1 MRFLSPGRGF
11 VLLYALAYAGV
22 FVSFM
27 PVIMVLLPLKAA
39 AVGGEDRVALLS
51 AIALG
56 GALVA
61 SVANIAFGMLSDRT
75 RRTGGTRR
83 PWIGLGLALL
93 IVAFGMLHLSR
104 DAVSLLVTVALW
116 QVALNILFSA
126 LLAVMADEIPD
137 AQKGTVAGLMGVAQP
152 LGSLA
157 AVLVTLPGL
166 GEEVA
171 RYAVLSLL
179 FTAMLLPFL
188 LFAREGSAPAAA
200 PSAQEEKRR
209 WSDFGLSLAARML
222 LQVAGNGL
230 STYGYYYFLA
240 VPGAH
245 GERAIVIA
253 MAGATLVAV
262 ALTVASGWASDRMMR
277 RKPFL
282 AGAAV
287 AMASGLAVMAGTPSW
302 TLAVLGYGAALAGL
316 SVFLATQSALSM
328 QLLPSPD
335 HAGRDLG
342 VLNLANTIPAMIAP
356 VLVLALAKDDAHSA
370 ALWLTMAAVTLAGG
384 AAGLAIRAKR

>member
-39 AVGGEDRVALLS
+39 AVGGEDRVTLLS

-61 SVANIAFGMLSDRT
+61 SVANIVFGMLSDRT
-75 RRTGGTRR
+75 RRTRGTRR
-83 PWIGLGLALL
+83 PWIGLGLGLL
-93 IVAFGMLHLSR
+93 IVAFGMLHISR
-104 DAVSLLVTVALW
+104 DAVGLLVTVALW
-116 QVALNILFSA
+116 QVALNILFSSM
-126 LLAVMADEIPD
+126 LAVMADEIPD
-137 AQKGTVAGLMGVAQP
+137 ETKGTVAGLMGVAQP

-157 AVLVTLPGL
+157 AVLITLPGL

-179 FTAMLLPFL
+179 FTSMMLPFL
-188 LFAREGSAPAAA
+188 FFAREGSVPAPP
-200 PSAQEEKRR
+200 PSPQEEKRR

-230 STYGYYYFLA
+230 STFGFYYFLA

-245 GERAIVIA
+245 DEREIVAVMVVAILA
-253 MAGATLVAV
+253 SV
-262 ALTVASGWASDRMMR
+262 ALTVLCGWASDRVMR

-282 AGAAV
+282 AGAAL
-287 AMASGLAVMAGTPSW
+287 AMAGGLAIMAGTPSW
-302 TLAVLGYGAALAGL
+302 TLAVVGYGAALAGL

-328 QLLPSPD
+328 QLLPSPK

-342 VLNLANTIPAMIAP
+342 VLNLANTIPAMVAP
-356 VLVLALAKDDAHSA
+356 VLVWTLARDDAHSA

>member
-39 AVGGEDRVALLS
+39 AVGGEDRVTLLS

-61 SVANIAFGMLSDRT
+61 SFANIAFGILSDRT
-75 RRTGGTRR
+75 RRTSGTRR

-93 IVAFGMLHLSR
+93 IVAFGMLHLSN
-104 DAVSLLVTVALW
+104 DPVGLLVTVALW

-126 LLAVMADEIPD
+126 MLAVMADEIPD

-171 RYAVLSLL
+171 RYAVLTLL
-179 FTAMLLPFL
+179 FTAMMLPFL
-188 LFAREGSAPAAA
+188 LFAREGSAPMAA
-200 PSAQEEKRR
+200 PEETRGR

-245 GERAIVIA
+245 GERAIVIV

-287 AMASGLAVMAGTPSW
+287 AMAGGLAVMAGTPSW

-356 VLVLALAKDDAHSA
+356 MLVLALAKDDAHSA